1 MGYTRYW
8 TRTDE
13 PITQEFVDA
22 VNKII
27 ADARKKGIT
36 ICGWDGTGEPEV
48 TLERVALNGPEENDL
63 GHETFAITNE
73 SEWNFCKT
81 ALKPYDYAVR
91 EILRV
96 GEEMGIVKNIT
107 SDGDFE
113 TIVSDEEYRKGGWW

>member
-36 ICGWDGTGEPEV
+36 TCGWDGTGEPEV
-48 TLERVALNGPEENDL
+48 TLERIALNGPEENDL
-63 GHETFAITNE
+63 GHETFTITNE

-81 ALKPYDYAVR
+81 ARKPYDYVVR
-91 EILRV
+91 RILRTAKR
-96 GEEMGIVKNIT
+96 MGIVCKVCDDGKNEEII
-107 SDGDFE
+107 SDAKWLGH
-113 TIVSDEEYRKGGWW
+113 